1 MNVLIKDIPDYEKPR
16 ERLVNYGQE
25 SLSNEEL
32 IAIILRSGTKNYSSK
47 YLANLILKE
56 YKDISELKDA
66 SINKLCNIKGIGKTK
81 AIELLAAIELGKR
94 VFYFK
99 NKKDIIFNSTEKI
112 YNFFKYEFILE
123 KQERFYV
130 IFLDAKCKL
139 ISYKN
144 LFTGSVN
151 ISNVHPR
158 EIFKE
163 AFNASASSIICIHNH
178 PSGDVTPSN
187 SDIEIT
193 KSLMKIGKIMGIE
206 VLDHIIIGNDKYYS
220 FYEKM
225 NK

>member
-16 ERLVNYGQE
+16 ERLINYGQE

-56 YKDISELKDA
+56 YKDISELKNA

-112 YNFFKYEFILE
+112 YDFFKYEFVLE

-130 IFLDAKCKL
+130 IFLDTKCKL

-178 PSGDVTPSN
+178 PSGDVTPST